1 MPWPAYRFD
10 EHPYE
15 YDVCLSF
22 AGEQR
27 EYVEEVACHLE
38 CNDIRV
44 FYDDFQKSNLWGK
57 DLYEHLSY
65 IYSQAA
71 RFCILFI
78 SKEYA
83 EKIWTSHE
91 RKSAQARAL
100 RERTEYILPVL
111 FDDTSIPGILP
122 TVGYLDARVTTAEE
136 VSQHLIQKIER
147 SQKKAFVPEYP
158 IALYQTLNL
167 EGEAER
173 SAARDI
179 AQRFALDLSRAT
191 LQERRLFFYFI
202 LRGCPRGSLS
212 DPHVAIGTAEREFGI
227 QIEEIKSTLNGMRS
241 LHVEYHTSSYCDG
254 RTTEDAIHIQW
265 RSRERYGDPFTQ
277 TYAKNYSNRVIT
289 AMVRASIVHICD
301 DCIEL
306 VIDNLDFSS
315 LRNDISD
322 KLNRD
327 MPEADFLPFEEY

>member
-1 MPWPAYRFD
+1 MSWPAYRFD

-27 EYVEEVACHLE
+27 EYVEEVAHYLE

-44 FYDDFQKSNLWGK
+44 FYDEFQKSDLWGK

-71 RFCILFI
+71 RFCVLFI

-100 RERTEYILPVL
+100 RERSEYILPVL
-111 FDDTSIPGILP
+111 FDDTSIPGMLP
-122 TVGYLDARVTTAEE
+122 TVGYLDARVTPAEE
-136 VSQHLIQKIER
+136 VSQRLIEKIER
-147 SQKKAFVPEYP
+147 SQKKVFVPEHP

-167 EGEAER
+167 ESEAER
-173 SAARDI
+173 SAALHI
-179 AQRFALDLSRAT
+179 AQRFARALSRAT
-191 LQERRLFFYFI
+191 LQERRLFFYLI

-227 QIEEIKSTLNGMRS
+227 QIEKIRSTLDGMHS
-241 LHVEYHTSSYCDG
+241 LHVEYRISSYCDG
-254 RTTEDAIHIQW
+254 RTTEEAIHIQW
-265 RSRERYGDPFTQ
+265 QSRERYADPFTQ
-277 TYAKNYSNRVIT
+277 AYAKNYSNRVIA
-289 AMVRASIVHICD
+289 AMIRASIVHVCD
-301 DCIEL
+301 DCIEHL
-306 VIDNLDFSS
+306 IGNLDFSS

-322 KLNRD
+322 KLKRD
-327 MPEADFLPFEEY
+327 MPEADFLPFEE